1 MMFHKTIAV
10 MFHRTFAVM
19 FHKTIAVMLHK
30 TIAVMFHK
38 TFAVV
43 FHKTFAVIL
52 VGHRTLQTDASA
64 DITWTTH
71 PNYIDNRFTFKQ
83 RDDDSNCGDDV

>member
-1 MMFHKTIAV
+1 MMFHK
-10 MFHRTFAVM
+10 TFAVM
-19 FHKTIAVMLHK
+19 FHKTFAVMLHK

-52 VGHRTLQTDASA
+52 VGHRRYLTSEM
-64 DITWTTH
+64 
-71 PNYIDNRFTFKQ
+71 Q
-83 RDDDSNCGDDV
+83 RCGDYEYLHFIEFFRHCRKVNWQSICLELISKIS